1 MMKTPRAKVLLV
13 PVRPELAALGEALSE
28 AGYAVTTAKG
38 AEQAAAYAIS
48 LDLQAVILDLAGES
62 KTLVLDGAGFSKTAG
77 SALPL
82 LEAVLQSR
90 SSPAVLCYGEDI
102 PVEMAVAVMRA
113 GAYDCLFGPV
123 DAAALL
129 NSLRRA
135 LEERSQL
142 QELVSLRKVVEVF
155 SSLRSLESTYEKVRH
170 SIAELFN
177 AQSCSLSLL
186 DADRGEIVAQ
196 SPQYGL
202 QANSVPSHRFRL
214 SESRISKLIL
224 ERGEPYLANSVSA
237 DPLFEPATDAKGLNS
252 LLAVAMRRPAGPTG
266 FIYLANRPGGFSRL
280 DAELLTIIGEQV
292 AVALENAHSFDDAY
306 RASITDPLT
315 DLYNRR
321 FFDAR
326 LRQEYSRVRRTGKT
340 LGLMFVD
347 LDGFKQ
353 INDTFGHAAGNLVL
367 TQVARIIR
375 QNCRSADVAARWGG
389 DEFTVLLTE
398 SEPASLEVIAR
409 RVRDSIQ
416 TTNWGP
422 VGEITATI
430 GLAVMPQDAAT
441 LEGLLQA
448 ADEAMY
454 LAKKRGRN
462 AYALASE
469 VQQAG
474 AAVQSS

>member
-13 PVRPELAALGEALSE
+13 PVRPEVAALGESLSA
-28 AGYAVTTAKG
+28 AGYSVTAPREA
-38 AEQAAAYAIS
+38 AEAPTYAAS
-48 LDLQAVILDLAGES
+48 PHFQAVILDLGNAAGEP
-62 KTLVLDGAGFSKTAG
+62 KLGLEGADGAV
-77 SALPL
+77 PL
-82 LEAVLQSR
+82 LEVALQSGAA
-90 SSPAVLCYGEDI
+90 PAVLCCGLDVPAET
-102 PVEMAVAVMRA
+102 AVALMRA
-113 GAYDCLFGPV
+113 GAYDCFTGPLNET
-123 DAAALL
+123 ALL
-129 NSLRRA
+129 DSLDHA
-135 LEERSQL
+135 LEKRSHL

-155 SSLRSLESTYEKVRH
+155 SSLQSLETTYEHLRT
-170 SIAELFN
+170 SIAELFH
-177 AQSCSLSLL
+177 AQTCSISLL

-196 SPQYGL
+196 SPHYGSKFD
-202 QANSVPSHRFRL
+202 AVPRHRFRL

-224 ERGEPYLANSVSA
+224 ERGEPYLANNVPD
-237 DPLFEPATDAKGLNS
+237 DPLFEPATEALGLES
-252 LLAVAMRRPAGPTG
+252 LLAVAMRRPMGPTG
-266 FIYLANRPGGFSRL
+266 FIYLANRPGGFSHL
-280 DAELLTIIGEQV
+280 DAELLTTIGDQV
-292 AVALENAHSFDDAY
+292 AVAVENAHSFDNAY

-315 DLYNRR
+315 ELYNRR

-326 LRQEYSRVRRTGKT
+326 LRQEYQRVRRTGKT

-347 LDGFKQ
+347 LDRFKQ
-353 INDTFGHAAGNLVL
+353 INDNYGHEAGNLVL

-398 SEPASLEVIAR
+398 SDPSSLEVIAR

-430 GLAVMPQDAAT
+430 GLAVMPQDANT
-441 LEGLLQA
+441 LEALLQA

-469 VQQAG
+469 VQHAS
-474 AAVQSS
+474 ATPAT

>member
-1 MMKTPRAKVLLV
+1 MLTSPKAKVLLV
-13 PVRPELAALGEALSE
+13 PVRPELAALGTSLSD
-28 AGYAVTTAKG
+28 AGYAVTIPSSFEEA
-38 AEQAAAYAIS
+38 QAYAAS
-48 LDLQAVILDLAGES
+48 HAFQAVILDLAGN
-62 KTLVLDGAGFSKTAG
+62 G
-77 SALPL
+77 SSTGKALPL
-82 LEAVLQSR
+82 LEAALQCGSA
-90 SSPAVLCYGEDI
+90 PAVLCCGEDV
-102 PVEMAVAVMRA
+102 PVGMAVAVMRA
-113 GAYDCLFGPV
+113 GASDCFTGIV
-123 DAAALL
+123 DEAALL

-135 LEERSQL
+135 LEKRAQL
-142 QELVSLRKVVEVF
+142 QELVSLRKVLDVF
-155 SSLRSLESTYEKVRH
+155 SSLQSLESTYEKLRS
-170 SIAELFN
+170 SIAELFH

-196 SPQYGL
+196 APHYGSE
-202 QANSVPSHRFRL
+202 ADSVPRHRFRL

-224 ERGEPYLANSVSA
+224 DRGEPYLANNVTT
-237 DPLFEPATDAKGLNS
+237 DPLFEPATEAKGLQS

-280 DAELLTIIGEQV
+280 DAELLTAIGEQV

-326 LRQEYSRVRRTGKT
+326 LRQEYQRVRRTGKT

-347 LDGFKQ
+347 LDRFKQ
-353 INDTFGHAAGNLVL
+353 INDTLGHEAGNLVL

-398 SEPASLEVIAR
+398 SEPSSLETIAR
-409 RVRDSIQ
+409 RVREGIR

-430 GLAVMPQDAAT
+430 GLAVLPQDAST

-462 AYALASE
+462 TYALASE
-469 VQQAG
+469 VRQAAEAAAIG
-474 AAVQSS
+474 IAAVPGI

>member
-1 MMKTPRAKVLLV
+1 VSRDP
-13 PVRPELAALGEALSE
+13 
-28 AGYAVTTAKG
+28 
-38 AEQAAAYAIS
+38 AEAAASAAS
-48 LDLQAVILDLAGES
+48 PHFQAVILDLGKPSGTVVPLME
-62 KTLVLDGAGFSKTAG
+62 GA
-77 SALPL
+77 
-82 LEAVLQSR
+82 LQSA
-90 SSPAVLCYGEDI
+90 SAPAVLCCGQDI
-102 PVEMAVAVMRA
+102 TAEMAVKLMRA
-113 GAYDCLFGPV
+113 GASDCFIGPMNEEAV
-123 DAAALL
+123 LD
-129 NSLRRA
+129 SLRHA
-135 LEERSQL
+135 LEKRAHL
-142 QELVSLRKVVEVF
+142 QELVSLRKVVQVF
-155 SSLRSLESTYEKVRH
+155 SSLQSLETTYANLRT
-170 SIAELFN
+170 SIAELFH
-177 AQSCSLSLL
+177 AEVCSVSLL
-186 DADRGEIVAQ
+186 DTDRGEIVAQ
-196 SPQYGL
+196 APHYGS
-202 QANSVPSHRFRL
+202 QFDAIPRHRFRL
-214 SESRISKLIL
+214 SDSRISKLIL
-224 ERGEPYLANSVSA
+224 ERGEAYLANNVPD
-237 DPLFEPATDAKGLNS
+237 DPLFESTEASGLES

-280 DAELLTIIGEQV
+280 DAELLTTIGEQV
-292 AVALENAHSFDDAY
+292 AVALDNAHTFDNAY

-326 LRQEYSRVRRTGKT
+326 LRQEYQRVRRTGKT

-347 LDGFKQ
+347 LDRFKQ
-353 INDTFGHAAGNLVL
+353 INDNFGHEAGNLVL

-430 GLAVMPQDAAT
+430 GLAVLPQDAVT

-448 ADEAMY
+448 ADDAMY

-462 AYALASE
+462 AYALARE
-469 VQQAG
+469 VQQA
-474 AAVQSS
+474 AAGTPTV

>member
-1 MMKTPRAKVLLV
+1 MTETPKAKILLV
-13 PVRPELAALGEALSE
+13 PVRPELAALGKSLFA
-28 AGYAVTTAKG
+28 AGYEVSVAKD
-38 AEQAAAYAIS
+38 ASQAAALAAS
-48 LDLQAVILDLAGES
+48 PNFQVVILDIAAG
-62 KTLVLDGAGFSKTAG
+62 GKTAG
-77 SALPL
+77 SAVPL
-82 LEAVLQSR
+82 LEAALQS
-90 SSPAVLCYGEDI
+90 SSAPAVLCCGKDV
-102 PVEMAVAVMRA
+102 PAKLAVALMRA
-113 GAYDCLFGPV
+113 GASDCFTEPL
-123 DAAALL
+123 DEAALL
-129 NSLRRA
+129 DSIHHA
-135 LEERSQL
+135 LEKRSHF
-142 QELVSLRKVVEVF
+142 QELISIRKVVEVF
-155 SSLRSLESTYEKVRH
+155 SSLQSLESTYEKLRH
-170 SIAELFN
+170 SIAELFH
-177 AQSCSLSLL
+177 AQSCSISLL

-196 SPQYGL
+196 SPHYGS
-202 QANSVPSHRFRL
+202 QADSVPSHRFLL

-224 ERGEPYLANSVSA
+224 ERDEPYLANNVSS
-237 DPLFEPATDAKGLNS
+237 DPLFEPATEAKGLQS

-266 FIYLANRPGGFSRL
+266 FIYLANRPSGFSRL
-280 DAELLTIIGEQV
+280 DADLLTTIGEQV

-326 LRQEYSRVRRTGKT
+326 LRQEYNRVRRTGKT

-347 LDGFKQ
+347 LDRFKH
-353 INDTFGHAAGNLVL
+353 INDTFGHEAGNLVL
-367 TQVARIIR
+367 TQVARILR
-375 QNCRSADVAARWGG
+375 QNCRSADVPARWGG

-409 RVRDSIQ
+409 RVRDGIQ

-430 GLAVMPQDAAT
+430 GLAVLPQDAVT

-462 AYALASE
+462 TYALASE
-469 VQQAG
+469 VHQAAT
-474 AAVQSS
+474 AAPSS

>member
-1 MMKTPRAKVLLV
+1 MLKTPRAKVLLV
-13 PVRPELAALGEALSE
+13 PIRAEAAALGNVLSD
-28 AGYAVTTAKG
+28 AGYDVTVADP
-38 AEQAAAYAIS
+38 AEAAALTAS
-48 LDLQAVILDLAGES
+48 PHFQAVLLDLGKATGA
-62 KTLVLDGAGFSKTAG
+62 LVPLMEGA
-77 SALPL
+77 
-82 LEAVLQSR
+82 LQSA
-90 SSPAVLCYGEDI
+90 SAPAVLCCGQDI
-102 PVEMAVAVMRA
+102 TAEMAVTLMRA
-113 GAYDCLFGPV
+113 GAADCFIGP
-123 DAAALL
+123 L
-129 NSLRRA
+129 NDEAVLDSLRHA
-135 LEERSQL
+135 LEKRAHL
-142 QELVSLRKVVEVF
+142 QELVSLRKVVQVF
-155 SSLRSLESTYEKVRH
+155 SSLQSLETTYANLRS
-170 SIAELFN
+170 SIAELFH
-177 AQSCSLSLL
+177 AEICSVSLL
-186 DADRGEIVAQ
+186 DTDRGEIVAQ
-196 SPQYGL
+196 SPHYGS
-202 QANSVPSHRFRL
+202 QFDPVPRHRFRL

-224 ERGEPYLANSVSA
+224 ERGEAYLANNVPA
-237 DPLFEPATDAKGLNS
+237 DPLFESTEGSGLES

-280 DAELLTIIGEQV
+280 DAELLTTIGEQV
-292 AVALENAHSFDDAY
+292 AVALENAHTFDNAY

-326 LRQEYSRVRRTGKT
+326 LRQEYQRVRRTGKT

-347 LDGFKQ
+347 LDRFKQ
-353 INDTFGHAAGNLVL
+353 INDNFGHEAGNLVL

-409 RVRDSIQ
+409 RIRDSIQ

-430 GLAVMPQDAAT
+430 GLAVLPQDAVT

-448 ADEAMY
+448 ADDAMY

-462 AYALASE
+462 AYALARE
-469 VQQAG
+469 VQAAAAG
-474 AAVQSS
+474 SSTS